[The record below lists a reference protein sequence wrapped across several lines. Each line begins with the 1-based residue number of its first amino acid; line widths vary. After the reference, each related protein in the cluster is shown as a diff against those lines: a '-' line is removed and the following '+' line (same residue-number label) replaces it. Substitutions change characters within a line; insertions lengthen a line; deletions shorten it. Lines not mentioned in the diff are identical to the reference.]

1 MDYLKLFI
9 NVEGLDLKKKRLK
22 IMQKMNNRPEPSYR
36 KFCEVCAEPTLSK
49 QNPIAL

>member
-9 NVEGLDLKKKRLK
+9 NVEGLDLKKNAK

-36 KFCEVCAEPTLSK
+36 KFCKVCAEPTLSK
-49 QNPIAL
+49 QNPIPL